1 MAAVAAPTAAMAVVR
16 PPVRPETL
24 SIPELCLAG
33 RRSYLAL
40 LDTPHGTATGPHG
53 RHRRL
58 LTRRTARAEHGHG
71 RLDAARRDYQAL
83 PMRVSCALLFG
94 HGTPLRLISCDES
107 PGSRA
112 TGRTVRAPT
121 I

>member
-1 MAAVAAPTAAMAVVR
+1 MRKGRDLTVLWALRSPCNLGCDYCYFGTLEEHRESAPTALGA
-16 PPVRPETL
+16 L
-24 SIPELCLAG
+24 SHL
-33 RRSYLAL
+33 
-40 LDTPHGTATGPHG
+40 PHGDLPVTAI
-53 RHRRL
+53 
-58 LTRRTARAEHGHG
+58 TAF
-71 RLDAARRDYQAL
+71 
-83 PMRVSCALLFG
+83 SCALLFG